1 LKEII
6 IQGVNAMKRHE
17 AREKAFQTLF
27 QLDINEI
34 EIDIKNDDPY
44 LETVI
49 RGVIENVE
57 AIDLLISTHLENWAL
72 ERLPYAE
79 RTILRIA
86 TYEIKYLDDIPVNV
100 SINEAIELAH
110 KYGDEKSGQFINGV
124 LSKII

>member
-1 LKEII
+1 
-6 IQGVNAMKRHE
+6 MKRHE

-27 QLDINEI
+27 QIDINDNVSE
-34 EIDIKNDDPY
+34 IKNDDPY
-44 LETVI
+44 LENVI
-49 RGVIENVE
+49 RGVNENIEK
-57 AIDLLISTHLENWAL
+57 IDLLISTHLENWAL

-86 TYEIKYLDDIPVNV
+86 TYELEYLDDIPVSV

-124 LSKII
+124 LSKIIKVRE

>member
-1 LKEII
+1 
-6 IQGVNAMKRHE
+6 MKRHE

-34 EIDIKNDDPY
+34 EIEIKNDDPY

>member
-1 LKEII
+1 
-6 IQGVNAMKRHE
+6 MKRHE

-34 EIDIKNDDPY
+34 KIDIYNDDPY

-49 RGVIENVE
+49 RGVLDKLDKL
-57 AIDLLISTHLENWAL
+57 DLLISTNLENWAL

-86 TYEIKYLDDIPVNV
+86 AYEIEYLDDIPVSV
-100 SINEAIELAH
+100 SINEAVELAH
-110 KYGDEKSGQFINGV
+110 KYGDEKSGQFVNGV
-124 LSKII
+124 LSKIIKIEE